1 MSPYVVQGTG
11 ETPGVILDKDAG
23 KFEFTGKSLPEDA
36 KEFYGPILA
45 WFDDYMKVVNPKTVL
60 KMKMDYF
67 NTASS
72 KMLLEVFE
80 RIKSMHEAGNN
91 VVIEWHY
98 HDDDE
103 DMYDAGQDY
112 SDMVGV
118 PFEFISHQ
126 QAMA

>member
-1 MSPYVVQGTG
+1 MSPLFLTGTG
-11 ETPGVILDKDAG
+11 ETPGVTLDKDAET
-23 KFEFTGKSLPEDA
+23 FEFTGKSLPEDA

-45 WFDDYMKVVNPKTVL
+45 WFDSYVEAPNAKTIL

-80 RIKSMHEAGNN
+80 RIKALQDANHD

-98 HDDDE
+98 HEDDE

-126 QAMA
+126 QVIA

>member
-1 MSPYVVQGTG
+1 MSPLFLTGTG
-11 ETPGVILDKDAG
+11 ETPGVTLDKDAG
-23 KFEFTGKSLPEDA
+23 IFDFTGKSLPEDA
-36 KEFYGPILA
+36 KEFYGPILS
-45 WFDDYMKVVNPKTVL
+45 WFDTYLAEPNAKTVL

-80 RIKSMHEAGNN
+80 RIKALQDANHD
-91 VVIEWHY
+91 VIIEWHY
-98 HDDDE
+98 HEDDE

-126 QAMA
+126 QVIA

>member
-11 ETPGVILDKDAG
+11 ETPGVILDKEVG
-23 KFEFTGKSLPEDA
+23 RFEFTGKSLPEDA

-45 WFDDYMKVVNPKTVL
+45 WFDEYTKATNPKTVL

-80 RIKSMHEAGNN
+80 RIKVLHEAGSN

-98 HDDDE
+98 HEDDE

>member
-1 MSPYVVQGTG
+1 MSPLFLTGTG
-11 ETPGVILDKDAG
+11 ETPGVTLDKDSEI
-23 KFEFTGKSLPEDA
+23 FEFTGKSLPEDA
-36 KEFYGPILA
+36 KEFYGPILS
-45 WFDDYMKVVNPKTVL
+45 WFDAYLEDPRAQTTL

-80 RIKSMHEAGNN
+80 RVKTLQDDNLK

-98 HDDDE
+98 HEDDE

-126 QAMA
+126 QIIA